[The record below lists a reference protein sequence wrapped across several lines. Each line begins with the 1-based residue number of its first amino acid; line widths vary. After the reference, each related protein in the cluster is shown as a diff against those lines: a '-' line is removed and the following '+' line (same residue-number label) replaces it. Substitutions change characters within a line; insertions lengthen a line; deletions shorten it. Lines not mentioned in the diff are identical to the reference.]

1 MPRPRKSK
9 PPQDDSPPPAVLTPE
24 SERETIT
31 AWFRQRL
38 EQSEREHNERIEL
51 LRTVGEHPAPVF
63 ATQARMFGMLGLP
76 RDLAARM
83 LQLSPHLFEVHY
95 EEDYRLGTADVI
107 ASVAAN
113 AIRIGTS
120 TTDPAAAKTAMDIL
134 ARRGGVEWKPP
145 AQQVKMEDDREKKPN
160 VIDTSGWPI
169 EKRQAL
175 EAMLREE
182 MNGPVS
188 AGVTGNGVAGMLTQD
203 EEESGMAE

>member
-1 MPRPRKSK
+1 MGRPRKPK
-9 PPQDDSPPPAVLTPE
+9 PTRDDDSPPPAVVTPE

-38 EQSEREHNERIEL
+38 EQSEREHNERIEKI
-51 LRTVGEHPAPVF
+51 RTEGEHPSPF
-63 ATQARMFGMLGLP
+63 FKQQARMFGMLGLP
-76 RDLAARM
+76 RDLAAKM
-83 LQLSPHLFEVHY
+83 LQLTGHMFEVHY
-95 EEDYRLGTADVI
+95 GDQYELGQAEVI

-145 AQQVKMEDDREKKPN
+145 AQQVKMEDMRDPPAKN
-160 VIDTSGWPI
+160 VIDTSSWPV
-169 EKRQAL
+169 EKRMQL

-182 MNGPVS
+182 MNG
-188 AGVTGNGVAGMLTQD
+188 GVAGPQGMLSAD
-203 EEESGMAE
+203 GEDAEIAE

>member
-145 AQQVKMEDDREKKPN
+145 AQQVKMEDAREPPAKN
-160 VIDTSGWPI
+160 VIDTSSWPL

-182 MNGPVS
+182 MSG
-188 AGVTGNGVAGMLTQD
+188 GVAGPQGMLEQSEGDNDT
-203 EEESGMAE
+203 AE

>member
-1 MPRPRKSK
+1 MPRRRRQPET
-9 PPQDDSPPPAVLTPE
+9 DDSPAPAIVTPE

-38 EQSEREHNERIEL
+38 EQSEREHQERIE
-51 LRTVGEHPAPVF
+51 RIRNEGEHPAPF
-63 ATQARMFGMLGLP
+63 FRQQARMFGMLGLP
-76 RDLAARM
+76 RDLAAKM
-83 LQLSPHLFEVHY
+83 LQLTAHMFEVHY
-95 EEDYRLGTADVI
+95 GGEYELGQADVI

-145 AQQVKMEDDREKKPN
+145 AQQVKMEDLREPAAKN
-160 VIDTSGWPI
+160 VIDTSSWPV
-169 EKRQAL
+169 EKRMQL

-182 MNGPVS
+182 IG
-188 AGVTGNGVAGMLTQD
+188 GVAGNGAASQAMLEAS
-203 EEESGMAE
+203 EEDSGMTE